1 MAMRLDIDMISWAT
15 EQAETFLRPLGNR
28 WDHTKGVVRVA
39 RQMAKVID
47 EENRSLLVTAAYL
60 HDIGYAP
67 ILRKTGFHP
76 LDGAIYIRSL
86 GEERLACLVAH
97 HSEARFEAALR
108 GHTSELASYPREQS
122 TLTEALIY
130 CDMITG
136 PTGQHISFEE
146 RIADIL
152 TRYGANDVVAI
163 AIREALPTLAFAV
176 ERTQQLM
183 QQARQRE

>member
-1 MAMRLDIDMISWAT
+1 MAMRLDIDMIYWAT

-86 GEERLACLVAH
+86 GEVSDEDLKRFAEQLA
-97 HSEARFEAALR
+97 
-108 GHTSELASYPREQS
+108 Q
-122 TLTEALIY
+122 
-130 CDMITG
+130 
-136 PTGQHISFEE
+136 
-146 RIADIL
+146 IA
-152 TRYGANDVVAI
+152 TWHRTMKAFGRN
-163 AIREALPTLAFAV
+163 REA
-176 ERTQQLM
+176 
-183 QQARQRE
+183 